1 MNKVP
6 HYSYWP
12 MSNPFVTVICY
23 FAELLQ
29 CRAVFEAY
37 DLISPVDVIGLTN
50 AKVFI
55 TRRMEAT

>member
-1 MNKVP
+1 
-6 HYSYWP
+6 

-29 CRAVFEAY
+29 CRAVFEAH